1 MGGINAGGKGKMQ
14 PPIRVQTARERL
26 GGGIKDGPLSV
37 IGTDRLTYSASFK
50 ERGDFW
56 DCRVGVNNQV
66 ADTLAL
72 IFDEAVNR
80 RGIDLVTIARALSE
94 NAARMYGIYPKKGV
108 IAVGSDAD
116 LVVVDP
122 EAEVTLGRHRYRG
135 RTDYSLWE
143 GRKLTGTPV
152 MTFLRGQLAMENGQ
166 MVGKKG
172 FGQAGAQGMKPR
184 G

>member
-1 MGGINAGGKGKMQ
+1 MAIGC
-14 PPIRVQTARERL
+14 
-26 GGGIKDGPLSV
+26 GGIKDGTLSV
-37 IGTDRLTYSASFK
+37 IGTDSLTYTASFK

-56 DCRVGVNNQV
+56 GCRVGVNNQV

-94 NAARMYGIYPKKGV
+94 NAARTYGIYPKKGV

-116 LVVVDP
+116 LVVLDP
-122 EAEVTLGRHRYRG
+122 EAETTLGRHRYRG

-143 GRKLTGTPV
+143 GRKVRGIPV
-152 MTFLRGQLAMENGQ
+152 MTFLRGQLVMENGEI
-166 MVGKKG
+166 VAGKG
-172 FGQAGAQGMKPR
+172 FGRAVTQVMKPHAA
-184 G
+184 